1 MGDSSLSESVADTSC
16 TAHGVSDS
24 RDAALGHR
32 CAEQTTDVERAAQ
45 EQADFDTRM
54 QALPWRRRAGARAYG
69 ANVLVGAAQPLL
81 EIGVALRSISV
92 ALPLE
97 PLRRHL
103 RTMIEAFVE
112 DATRGGVDAETVVL
126 ARYCLCT
133 FVDETVGA
141 TAWGGG
147 AWAAKSLLVIFHGEA
162 SGGARFFTIL
172 HGLSQEPRRHLDA
185 LELLYLI
192 LSLGMAGRYRLI
204 EGGGME
210 LERVRE
216 KLRQL
221 IRVERGAPPSALSMH
236 WQVPPASQR
245 SWWRGKVLGATLVV
259 ASLTLASLFVVL
271 DYRLRTDADAAMNV
285 LAAVHLPAVNGG
297 APAAPDETAGGL
309 RHRLAS
315 LLAREVEEG
324 LVSIGGTAGQ
334 AVITLRTD
342 GVFAS
347 GSATVQ
353 PGDVVLIRRIGAALA
368 STSGNVIVVGHTD
381 DQPPLRATTSNWQ
394 LSLARATSVVN
405 LLREE
410 AGQSE
415 RFLAQGRGALEPVA
429 PNDSPANRA
438 RNRRVVI
445 TVRESGVPL

>member
-1 MGDSSLSESVADTSC
+1 MGDSSLSESVT
-16 TAHGVSDS
+16 
-24 RDAALGHR
+24 DA
-32 CAEQTTDVERAAQ
+32 ERAAH
-45 EQADFDTRM
+45 EQADFDARM
-54 QALPWRRRAGARAYG
+54 QALPWRRRAGARGYG

-81 EIGVALRSISV
+81 EIGVALRSMSA

-103 RTMIEAFVE
+103 RTMIEAFVD
-112 DATRGGVDAETVVL
+112 DATRGGVDAQTVAL

-147 AWAAKSLLVIFHGEA
+147 AWAAKSLLVIFHEEA

-204 EGGGME
+204 EGGSME

-221 IRVERGAPPSALSMH
+221 IRSERGAPPSELSMN

-245 SWWRGKVLGATLVV
+245 PWRRGKVLGATLLV
-259 ASLTLASLFVVL
+259 ALFALASLFIVL
-271 DYRLRTDADAAMNV
+271 DHRLRTDADAVMNV
-285 LAAVHLPAVNGG
+285 LAAVHLPAADGG
-297 APAAPDETAGGL
+297 ASAISPDETAGAL
-309 RHRLAS
+309 QHRMAS

-324 LVSIGGTAGQ
+324 LVSIGGTADQ

-347 GSATVQ
+347 GSATVR
-353 PGDVVLIRRIGAALA
+353 PADVALIRRIGAALA

-381 DQPPLRATTSNWQ
+381 DQPPLRAATSNWQ

-415 RFLAQGRGALEPVA
+415 RFLAQGRGALDPIA

-445 TVRESGVPL
+445 TVRESRVPL